1 MGTVIKGTVADV
13 RFRNEE
19 NGYTIATIETDNDAV
34 TVVGV
39 FPPVCEGSYVS
50 AEGTFVEH
58 ARFGRQLKADTVRL
72 DRPDTIY
79 GIIRFLGSGLIK
91 GIGEKRA
98 AAIAEKFGR
107 DTLDVIEREPDRL
120 VEVQGIS
127 RRMAKEISASFG
139 EVKAASDALTFLM
152 EFGVSSSLAMKI
164 YLLYGSDTEA
174 LVRTDPYRL
183 TEDVRGVG
191 FLTADRIARAMGV
204 RPDSEFR
211 LRAGVVHVLGESA
224 DRNGNTFLP
233 RETLVAET
241 KALLGSENCDRLDE
255 IIDSLLV
262 SSKPAA
268 LRSAEYEGVE
278 AIMLRYLYRAEA
290 GAANKL
296 CRMARSA
303 NRAMPDCDDEIAE
316 FERIE
321 HFTFHPEQRRAI
333 ISALGGG
340 VSVIT
345 GGPGTGKTTIVR
357 CILRLLTHH
366 GLRVRLM
373 APTGRAA
380 KRMSE
385 STGAEATTIHRA
397 LLSEEC
403 ADGIEDDAVIV
414 DEFSMVDVVLL
425 DKLLGK
431 MRDEAT
437 LVIVGDAD
445 QLPSV
450 GAGNALAD
458 IISCGKFPVT
468 SLTHIYRQGEGSGIT
483 VAAHKINAGEMPD
496 LTNASGDF
504 FFIRASDPHSA
515 AVTVRDLV
523 TRRLPGY
530 LHCDPMKLQVLC
542 PVKNGEAGCAGLNAA
557 LREALLPSTTRQ
569 VAVGDTRYSAGDK
582 VMHTV
587 NNYELK
593 WTRGSEEGTGV
604 FNGDMGTVEEVDPV
618 GGGIIVMF
626 EDRRR
631 VEYTGEDRLQLM
643 PAYAITVHKSQGS
656 EYEGVVISLTGGNYM
671 IMTRNLLYTAVTRAR
686 RLAVIVGTEETVA
699 RTVRNN
705 YIRKRWSMLS
715 AFIERADG
723 KMGAL
728 WTDDEEE

>member
-79 GIIRFLGSGLIK
+79 GIIRFLGSALIK

-127 RRMAKEISASFG
+127 RRRAKEISASFG

-268 LRSAEYEGVE
+268 LRSAEYEGGE

-483 VAAHKINAGEMPD
+483 VAAHRINAGEMPD

-542 PVKNGEAGCAGLNAA
+542 PVKNGESGCAGLNAA
-557 LREALLPSTTRQ
+557 LREALLPSATRQ